1 MPTKAEKPA
10 AVPAMHQHRTLQES
24 THNWTDDLPVC
35 HLSGVGVSTNQ
46 LYREDGQRIEE
57 HPFEDRCFHFKVDD
71 KYLYGLF
78 DGHDGTR
85 ASNFAAQRIPAELL
99 LGQLSRKNT
108 DTDLRDTLEQAFF
121 AVEKGFFQS
130 IDDLLA
136 AKANLQLE
144 LPEGLSDY
152 QTCRQFPDVIEKL
165 QVLNTEIAGGTTAV
179 VALVQNEK
187 LYVAN
192 VGDSR
197 AILCSIDASDSLV
210 VQQLSIDH
218 DIRNEDERLR
228 LKNLR
233 LDVEKILQG
242 NKLGNQDNTRCI
254 GNYMVKGGYKDFD
267 ILSSAMGEPVIAEP
281 YICAGIAIDSTRRF
295 FLLMSDGLYR
305 SLEEATETSR
315 ANEDIARMVLEQ
327 FDAQT
332 TLMGVAQAVV
342 DRVVRMHHDKY
353 MRDPLSYQRRDDI
366 SLLVRNFNQPFRNTL
381 GASVSPE
388 QFSSRAVASVTPSPL
403 PTLSTTCSDTNST
416 ADSGIPSRAADRN
429 STRMFVDEEGLVE
442 PYVDFADFY
451 RALEEAQQNGN
462 HQNNAETQDS

>member
-10 AVPAMHQHRTLQES
+10 VPAMHLHRTLHES
-24 THNWTDDLPVC
+24 SHWTDDLPVC
-35 HLSGVGVSTNQ
+35 DLSGVGVSTNQ
-46 LYREDGQRIEE
+46 LYREDGQRVEE

-99 LGQLSRKNT
+99 LGQLNGKTS
-108 DTDLRDTLEQAFF
+108 DAEIRDTLEQAFV

-136 AKANLQLE
+136 VKANLQLE

-165 QVLNTEIAGGTTAV
+165 QALNTEIAGGTTAV
-179 VALVQNEK
+179 VALVQNDR

-197 AILCSIDASDSLV
+197 AILCSIDANDSLV

-218 DIRNEDERLR
+218 DIHNEDERLR

-242 NKLGNQDNTRCI
+242 NKFGNQDNTRCI

-267 ILSSAMGEPVIAEP
+267 ILSSALSEPVIAEP
-281 YICAGIAIDSTRRF
+281 YICGGIPIDSTRRF
-295 FLLMSDGLYR
+295 LLLMSDGLYR
-305 SLEEATETSR
+305 SLEEGTETTH
-315 ANEDIARMVLEQ
+315 ANEDVARMVLEQ
-327 FDAQT
+327 FDVQS
-332 TLMGVAQAVV
+332 TLFGVAQAVV

-353 MRDPLSYQRRDDI
+353 VRDPRSHQRRDDI
-366 SLLVRNFNQPFRNTL
+366 SLLVRNFNQPFRRH
-381 GASVSPE
+381 ASPSRFPHST
-388 QFSSRAVASVTPSPL
+388 SSGTTVQPPS
-403 PTLSTTCSDTNST
+403 TLSTAGTETGSTMDTT
-416 ADSGIPSRAADRN
+416 DSSVPSSRAADWH
-429 STRMFVDEEGLVE
+429 STSKALLDEEGLIE

-451 RALEEAQQNGN
+451 RALEEAQQNGS
-462 HQNNAETQDS
+462 HPNNAETQES